1 MDNKNGFT
9 INKRDRVLRAWENST
24 ELVRDYQ
31 SYANQMENEDKSAA
45 KLFAEFAED
54 EALHASKLLKILQ
67 GYEK

>member
-1 MDNKNGFT
+1 MDNKSGFT
-9 INKRDRVLRAWENST
+9 ITDRDRVLRAWESST

-31 SYANQMENEDKSAA
+31 AYANQLADDNKELA

-54 EALHASKLLKILQ
+54 EAQHAAKLLELLR